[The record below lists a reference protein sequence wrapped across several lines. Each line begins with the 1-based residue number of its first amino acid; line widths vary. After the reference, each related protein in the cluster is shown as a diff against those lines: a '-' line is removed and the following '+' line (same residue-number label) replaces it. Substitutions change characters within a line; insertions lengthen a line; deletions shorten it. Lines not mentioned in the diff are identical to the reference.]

1 MTYNEL
7 LESIDIF
14 PIAAQ
19 REIKK
24 AYLFGIRSVTGA
36 GIMDIKRY
44 VEDHPDDTFYDV
56 DDMKLTFKTG
66 KI

>member
-14 PIAAQ
+14 PIAVQ
-19 REIKK
+19 TKIKK
-24 AYLFGIRSVTGA
+24 AYLFGIRSVTRA
-36 GIMDIKRY
+36 GIMDIKSY
-44 VEDHPDDTFYDV
+44 VEGHPDDTFYDV
-56 DDMKLTFKTG
+56 DDMQRTFKAG